1 MSLYQCEKCG
11 VIENTALGFY
21 HTRNWVGTYPKEFN
35 GKKLC
40 SECGPANYND
50 GSKTN
55 WGEWHCMFEKKFYP
69 IGTMETDEQG
79 NIRKTTTQLGG
90 D

>member
-11 VIENTALGFY
+11 VIENTAVGFY
-21 HTRNWVGTYPKEFN
+21 HCRDLFDWSEEFK

-40 SECGPANYND
+40 SECGPPRFP
-50 GSKTN
+50 GGEETG
-55 WGEWHCMFEKKFYP
+55 WGKWHGMWEKKFYP

-79 NIRKTTTQLGG
+79 NVRQKNDHKET
-90 D
+90 